1 MPKRPETTPR
11 EALAGAQSIHRA
23 IAVLRAV
30 AQAGPQGI
38 RLSKVA
44 EKLGLHTATVHRMLS
59 VLVQEQLVN
68 RHPVSKLYQI
78 GLELYSLG
86 ATAPQL
92 SIRDKLRPA
101 LERIAEKT
109 GDTCHLALRSGSHAI
124 CIDRVIGKYP
134 VQVLT
139 LDVGERRPL
148 GIGASALAIL
158 SSLPKDEIET
168 IIQANQLRYR
178 IYKSRKADD
187 VARLVDKSRQ
197 LGYGLSESVVNS
209 ETIGVGVA
217 VMDRDAKAVAAIS
230 VAGITQRMG
239 KNRQK
244 QIATLIKSEIKTTGF
259 FCD

>member
-23 IAVLRAV
+23 IAVLRVV
-30 AQAGPQGI
+30 AQDGQQGV

-44 EKLGLHTATVHRMLS
+44 QKLSLHTATVHRMLS
-59 VLVQEQLVN
+59 VLVKEQLVT

-92 SIRDKLRPA
+92 SIRDKLHPA

-109 GDTCHLALRSGSHAI
+109 GDACHLALRSGSDAM
-124 CIDRVIGKYP
+124 CIDRVVGKYP

-139 LDVGERRPL
+139 LEVGERRPL
-148 GIGASALAIL
+148 GIGASSLAIL
-158 SSLPKDEIET
+158 SSLPKDEIAA
-168 IIQANQLRYR
+168 IIQANRLRYS
-178 IYKSRKADD
+178 IYKYREACD
-187 VARLVDKSRQ
+187 VARAVEKSCQ
-197 LGYGLSESVVNS
+197 LGYGLSDRVVNS

-217 VMDRDAKAVAAIS
+217 VKDRDDRVVAAIS
-230 VAGITQRMG
+230 VAGIRQRMG
-239 KNRQK
+239 KKRQK
-244 QIATLIKSEIKTTGF
+244 EIVALIKSEIKAMGF